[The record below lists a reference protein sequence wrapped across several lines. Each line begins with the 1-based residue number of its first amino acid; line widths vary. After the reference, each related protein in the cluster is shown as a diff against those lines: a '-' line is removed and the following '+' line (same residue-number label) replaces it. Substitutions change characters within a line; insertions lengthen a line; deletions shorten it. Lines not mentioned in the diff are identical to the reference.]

1 MEYNENNTDLEQF
14 GNNLHGAGW
23 ELIEQEEVDILSAS
37 KSILIFYKSKRKGG
51 NRGELRV
58 NVEDAFIENDMA
70 DL

>member
-1 MEYNENNTDLEQF
+1 
-14 GNNLHGAGW
+14 
-23 ELIEQEEVDILSAS
+23 VDILSAS